1 MVSLFKRSV
10 AELIGT
16 LLLVY
21 FGAGAAAMTLML
33 VEGEETPNVFNI
45 GIGLL
50 GGLGDWLA
58 IGLAFG
64 ITVMAVIYMFG
75 RVSGAHIN
83 PAVSIGLWAKG
94 LFPAKDMVAY
104 VVAQFIGALAG
115 SILFALSVGP
125 EAITVGGLGA
135 TAPFTGITVWEALLA
150 EIIGTFLLMTIIM
163 GAAVDENAPP
173 GFAGLAIGLTV
184 AGIITTIGNISGASI
199 NPARSFGPMIADLI
213 FGGPDVVGVYWIYV
227 VGPIIGAVIAVFLY
241 SWIVKEDEPAGKAA

>member
-1 MVSLFKRSV
+1 MVSLTKRSA
-10 AELIGT
+10 AEFVGT
-16 LLLVY
+16 MLLVY

-33 VEGEETPNVFNI
+33 VEGEESPNVFNI

-64 ITVMAVIYMFG
+64 ITVMAVIYTFG

-83 PAVSIGLWAKG
+83 PAVSIALWAKG
-94 LFPAKDMVAY
+94 LFPSSDMVAY
-104 VVAQFIGALAG
+104 VIAQLLGALAG

-125 EAITVGGLGA
+125 EAITIGGLGA
-135 TAPFTGITVWEALLA
+135 TAPFTGITIWEALLA
-150 EIIGTFLLMTIIM
+150 ELIGTFLLMMVIM
-163 GAAVDENAPP
+163 GSAVDEKAPP

-199 NPARSFGPMIADLI
+199 NPARSFGPMIADLLL
-213 FGGPDVVGVYWIYV
+213 GGPGVAGVYWIYV
-227 VGPIIGAVIAVFLY
+227 VGPVAGAVIAVFLY
-241 SWIVKEDEPAGKAA
+241 SWLVKEDD